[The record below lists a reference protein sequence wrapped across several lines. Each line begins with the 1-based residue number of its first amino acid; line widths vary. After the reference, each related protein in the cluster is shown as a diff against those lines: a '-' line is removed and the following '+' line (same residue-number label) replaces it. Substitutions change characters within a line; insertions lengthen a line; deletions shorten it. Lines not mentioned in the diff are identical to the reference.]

1 MKYSLRKP
9 IITFCLFCLSIFP
22 MLFSVGAYD
31 FETNPLPAEQQ
42 QSIWEKVDLH
52 PIEILKRFDA
62 AINSFDVSGNKKI
75 VLALDDCQILVLDS
89 SFQPVAMFEFT
100 TQGSYYVHWDGENI
114 VLRLERSSLLISFT
128 LSGNMVEI
136 KDCDDNSVT
145 NRIVGDEQLYKTSML
160 VDGAEYYVRKTSDP
174 VSNFFMGY
182 SYHQLVCRQPD
193 GTEILLYDVSNNH
206 SGTFIWAILIIAVI
220 GIVTIFVGGLIV
232 PRIIRKRTRR

>member
-1 MKYSLRKP
+1 
-9 IITFCLFCLSIFP
+9 
-22 MLFSVGAYD
+22 
-31 FETNPLPAEQQ
+31 
-42 QSIWEKVDLH
+42 
-52 PIEILKRFDA
+52 
-62 AINSFDVSGNKKI
+62 
-75 VLALDDCQILVLDS
+75 
-89 SFQPVAMFEFT
+89 MFENLIQIVTGERRIVTPSEQVKTDTNEQKTVKVKFAHDIQALKDAGYT
-100 TQGSYYVHWDGENI
+100 LEDGENI

-145 NRIVGDEQLYKTSML
+145 NRIVGDEQLYTTSML

-193 GTEILLYDVSNNH
+193 GTEIQLYDVSNNH